1 MVDDAFPL
9 LEDGIIGRNLLQTE
23 EAVMS
28 YHLNP
33 IVLARDVMNPISFL
47 SHEQKAYHS
56 NERALPNDYGYAHDP
71 VAPIYSVK
79 INTGRRSCHSE
90 DLSIPQ

>member
-1 MVDDAFPL
+1 MVNDNFPL
-9 LEDGIIGRNLLQTE
+9 LEDGIIGRNLFKPE

-28 YHLNP
+28 YYFNP
-33 IVLARDVMNPISFL
+33 IILARYVMNFKPFL
-47 SHEQKAYHS
+47 SHEEKVYHL
-56 NERALPNDYGYAHDP
+56 NRASLNDHGYPHDP

-79 INTGRRSCHSE
+79 INTGLRSCHSE